1 MKIAKMGL
9 VLALTASTAL
19 AGCASNNGYGSSGGG
34 TGINKEIVGT
44 VVGAGLG
51 GWAGSTIGK
60 KGSTGQLI
68 GTAAGVFVGG
78 LLGNQIGAY
87 MDDQD
92 KLMAQRSQYEALE
105 RYPDGRSAQWSNPN
119 NGNYGYTQP
128 NNTYQSSNGQYCR
141 EYQTTVVIDGRPQT
155 GYGTA
160 CRRAD
165 GNWQIAS

>member
-9 VLALTASTAL
+9 ILALAASTAL
-19 AGCASNNGYGSSGGG
+19 AGCASNNGYGNGGG

-44 VVGAGLG
+44 VGGAALG
-51 GWAGSTIGK
+51 GLLGAQLGKDGSRGE
-60 KGSTGQLI
+60 LI
-68 GTAAGVFVGG
+68 GTAAGVFIGG
-78 LLGNQIGAY
+78 LIGNQIGAY

-165 GNWQIAS
+165 GNWQIAG

>member
-1 MKIAKMGL
+1 MKIAKIGL

-19 AGCASNNGYGSSGGG
+19 AGCASNNPYGAGGG

-105 RYPDGRSAQWSNPN
+105 RYPDGGSAQWNNPN
-119 NGNYGYTQP
+119 NGNHGYTQP

-165 GNWQIAS
+165 GNWQIAG